1 MSHNGYTAKSE
12 SSDSLS
18 KVIALDTEIGML
30 GADGQKTVVI
40 LVSDYKCLPPMM
52 KK

>member
-1 MSHNGYTAKSE
+1 MSQNAPTTKNE

-30 GADGQKTVVI
+30 GANVQKNVVI
-40 LVSDYKCLPPMM
+40 LVSDYKRLPPMM